1 LNKRQS
7 EESESIVI
15 DPDAMNIVNR
25 VAPGSRSVGEVHYV
39 GGVLVE
45 GIIDGAVH
53 VTGGP
58 IVLMPGGAIRGT
70 VKGDGD
76 AFLAG
81 TIEYR
86 EGEVLS
92 EVVVQGTVYI
102 VETLVAMANITAG
115 AFKTYH
121 GARVEGH
128 IRSLGLGSPQ

>member
-1 LNKRQS
+1 
-7 EESESIVI
+7 
-15 DPDAMNIVNR
+15 M
-25 VAPGSRSVGEVHYV
+25 
-39 GGVLVE
+39 LVE